1 MLFKEQFSCLKN
13 IYIYVFQHF
22 GDTLQNWRWS
32 SHCDSAVMNTTAI
45 HEDAGLIHVPAW
57 WFKELAL
64 LWLWL
69 RLAAL
74 IWPLAWEL
82 PYTLGWSPKNKKI
95 NCRVFF
101 LRLNELKH
109 RSNKHKNF
117 RWAPTFEDLNFSC

>member
-1 MLFKEQFSCLKN
+1 MLFKEQFSCPKN

-22 GDTLQNWRWS
+22 GDTLKNWRWS

-45 HEDAGLIHVPAW
+45 HEDAGLIHVPAG

-74 IWPLAWEL
+74 I
-82 PYTLGWSPKNKKI
+82 
-95 NCRVFF
+95 
-101 LRLNELKH
+101 
-109 RSNKHKNF
+109 
-117 RWAPTFEDLNFSC
+117 